1 MVAYLERIASN
12 ELEFR
17 FVASSGPGGQNVNK
31 NATKAE
37 LYWNIDAN
45 QSFFEN
51 QKKRIIKYCQK
62 KINKD
67 GLLVISSDRFRT
79 QAQNKQDCLDKLE
92 KLLVSAMKI
101 QKKRIPTTLS
111 RSKKEKRSQEKKK
124 HSEKKSMRSKKW
136 D

>member
-1 MVAYLERIASN
+1 
-12 ELEFR
+12 
-17 FVASSGPGGQNVNK
+17 VASSGPGGQNVNK

-37 LYWNIDAN
+37 LYWDIASN
-45 QSFFEN
+45 QSFYEN
-51 QKKRIIKYCQK
+51 QKKRIENYCK
-62 KINKD
+62 NKINKD
-67 GLLVISSDRFRT
+67 GRLLISSDRFRT

-92 KLLVSAMKI
+92 KLLNEAMKI
-101 QKKRIPTTLS
+101 QKKRIPTKLS